1 MKYAN
6 RGKSGKANE
15 SGLIEFELGED
26 ELGLWW
32 DRIRIKISMAAE
44 MDTKIMGNERFRFI
58 YERSQKDI
66 VDLLHGYN
74 LIGVIREYH
83 RFYTRVQSIKSK
95 DLMSYLQDVDI
106 SKTIHQIV
114 IKAFEQVK
122 SADFIL
128 INTVHELEHETIQAL
143 NQKHPTYAIGPI
155 NFSTNFTKT
164 VVPKSLWSETD
175 CTEWLNS
182 KPPGSV
188 LYVSFGSLAQSNKQL
203 AEEIAYG
210 LLLSEINF
218 IWVLRENRDVLPD
231 GLKNDMRDKGLF
243 VSWCN
248 QNGVISN
255 PAVGGKL
262 VVDDW
267 KIGINLCDGIS
278 VTREEV
284 AEKIK
289 ELMSGEMKNGLR
301 NEIKKIRSVV
311 HKALGK
317 DGSSQRNFDHF
328 ILCLI
333 SQTNMEDKLVMKPH
347 AIMIALPYQGHLNP
361 FVHLAIKLASKG
373 FKITFVLTQHF
384 HHQISKSHNNTITSS
399 DEIDIFSGAGNS
411 GLDIRYATISDG
423 FPLEFDRNLNVDEFW
438 ESLFNDFPS
447 RVDEFVGEIIA
458 SCDSSSS
465 PMLVTDTVYS
475 WTGAIAKKY
484 NLVNVSFWTE
494 PAMVFAIS
502 YYSDLLRENGHFP
515 TTDNHESTI
524 NYIPGIES
532 ISTKD
537 LMAYFQESDDKT
549 IVHKIIFLAFEN
561 VKNADFILHN
571 TVQELESHTLSA
583 LNQKHPTYAIGPIN
597 FSKNSTKINISKSM
611 LSEIDCTKWL
621 DSKPPGSVLYVSF
634 GSVVRPIRRSSKK

>member
-1 MKYAN
+1 MAERKLHAIMVAFSFQGHITPFIN
-6 RGKSGKANE
+6 LALKLASNGCTITFVHTEFVHHMLSKAHHSVEEVDLFSGARKSGLDIRYTTIYDGFPPDYDRILKFNE
-15 SGLIEFELGED
+15 YWETILRDFPSRVD
-26 ELGLWW
+26 ELVGNVILQS
-32 DRIRIKISMAAE
+32 DESLVHFLVA
-44 MDTKIMGNERFRFI
+44 DTFYSWPANVAKKYNILNVSFWTEPALVFWI
-58 YERSQKDI
+58 DYHL
-66 VDLLHGYN
+66 DLLREKGYFPSRGN
-74 LIGVIREYH
+74 QGNIIDFIPG
-83 RFYTRVQSIKSK
+83 VQSIKSK

-218 IWVLRENRDVLPD
+218 IWVLRENRDVLPG
-231 GLKNDMRDKGLF
+231 GLKNDLRDKGLF

-248 QNGVISN
+248 QNVVISN
-255 PAVGGKL
+255 PAVGGFLTHCGWNSILESIWCGVPMICFPFSVDQPTNRKL

-311 HKALGK
+311 HKALGR
-317 DGSSQRNFDHF
+317 DGSSQRNFD
-328 ILCLI
+328 
-333 SQTNMEDKLVMKPH
+333 Q
-347 AIMIALPYQGHLNP
+347 
-361 FVHLAIKLASKG
+361 FV
-373 FKITFVLTQHF
+373 
-384 HHQISKSHNNTITSS
+384 
-399 DEIDIFSGAGNS
+399 
-411 GLDIRYATISDG
+411 
-423 FPLEFDRNLNVDEFW
+423 
-438 ESLFNDFPS
+438 
-447 RVDEFVGEIIA
+447 
-458 SCDSSSS
+458 
-465 PMLVTDTVYS
+465 
-475 WTGAIAKKY
+475 
-484 NLVNVSFWTE
+484 
-494 PAMVFAIS
+494 
-502 YYSDLLRENGHFP
+502 
-515 TTDNHESTI
+515 
-524 NYIPGIES
+524 
-532 ISTKD
+532 KD
-537 LMAYFQESDDKT
+537 LRA
-549 IVHKIIFLAFEN
+549 
-561 VKNADFILHN
+561 
-571 TVQELESHTLSA
+571 
-583 LNQKHPTYAIGPIN
+583 
-597 FSKNSTKINISKSM
+597 KINATSQDI
-611 LSEIDCTKWL
+611 C
-621 DSKPPGSVLYVSF
+621 
-634 GSVVRPIRRSSKK
+634 IR